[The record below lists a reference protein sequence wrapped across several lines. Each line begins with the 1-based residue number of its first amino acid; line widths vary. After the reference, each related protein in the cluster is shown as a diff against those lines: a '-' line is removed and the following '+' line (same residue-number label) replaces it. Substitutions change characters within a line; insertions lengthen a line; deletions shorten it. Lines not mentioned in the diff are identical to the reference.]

1 MLHFSYYLKCTNHR
15 CRTVPFF
22 KQRCIFIKQIN
33 ANICTFCLFFVVA
46 NRDAW
51 LKGPSRAAIW
61 SMIACIY
68 PCNWNNERW
77 LLWAISH
84 KFLIFLFNPGISCQ
98 CAGRSFGEE
107 TLRISFASP
116 QTVIFFLHSL
126 TLCLS
131 VSLSWCLIL
140 HSSPRYPGV
149 LMMFWWE
156 QSKTEPKYSW
166 YS

>member
-1 MLHFSYYLKCTNHR
+1 MHKPQVQNGFIFQTKVYFHKANKCKYLHVLS
-15 CRTVPFF
+15 FF
-22 KQRCIFIKQIN
+22 V
-33 ANICTFCLFFVVA
+33 VVA

-116 QTVIFFLHSL
+116 QTVIFSSFSHP
-126 TLCLS
+126 LS
-131 VSLSWCLIL
+131 VCLFEL
-140 HSSPRYPGV
+140 VFNSPQFSEVPRSSHDV
-149 LMMFWWE
+149 LMGT
-156 QSKTEPKYSW
+156 K
-166 YS
+166 

>member
-1 MLHFSYYLKCTNHR
+1 MQNGSIFQTKIYFHKANKCKYLHVLS
-15 CRTVPFF
+15 FF
-22 KQRCIFIKQIN
+22 V
-33 ANICTFCLFFVVA
+33 VVA

-116 QTVIFFLHSL
+116 QTVICFRPHIFRLSL
-126 TLCLS
+126 SPSVCLS
-131 VSLSWCLIL
+131 LWADVFNSPQLSEV
-140 HSSPRYPGV
+140 HRSSHDV
-149 LMMFWWE
+149 LMGT
-156 QSKTEPKYSW
+156 K
-166 YS
+166 

>member
-1 MLHFSYYLKCTNHR
+1 MQNGYIFQTKMYFHKANKCKYLHVLS
-15 CRTVPFF
+15 FF
-22 KQRCIFIKQIN
+22 V
-33 ANICTFCLFFVVA
+33 VVA

-116 QTVIFFLHSL
+116 QTVIFSSFSHP
-126 TLCLS
+126 LS
-131 VSLSWCLIL
+131 VCLFELVFNSPQLSEVPRSSHDIL
-140 HSSPRYPGV
+140 MGT
-149 LMMFWWE
+149 
-156 QSKTEPKYSW
+156 K
-166 YS
+166 

>member
-1 MLHFSYYLKCTNHR
+1 MWRCKEFPSDYCSFPTVKLLALFKTNEAQVWNASVFQTKMYFRKENTCKYLHVLS
-15 CRTVPFF
+15 
-22 KQRCIFIKQIN
+22 
-33 ANICTFCLFFVVA
+33 FFVVA

-98 CAGRSFGEE
+98 RAGRSFGEE

-116 QTVIFFLHSL
+116 QTVIFPPSFSFV
-126 TLCLS
+126 CLS
-131 VSLSWCLIL
+131 VSPNRCS
-140 HSSPRYPGV
+140 
-149 LMMFWWE
+149 
-156 QSKTEPKYSW
+156 
-166 YS
+166 